1 MSDPPQN
8 DRMAIECHD
17 LVVAGGGAAGFFA
30 AITVAEAAPG
40 MRVLILEKSREVLG
54 KVRISGG
61 GRCNVTHGCVDP
73 KVLVTHYPR
82 GGRQLIGPL
91 HHWGPA
97 ETMSW
102 FEARGVPL
110 KTEAD
115 GRVFPCSDSSQ
126 SIIDCLTRSARDAGV
141 EVRTSTAL
149 EDVLPLDGGGFEV
162 RTADGGR
169 LRARR
174 LLLATGGTR
183 NRFGADVVQA
193 LGHRVEAAAPSL
205 FTFKIEDDRLAD
217 LQGLAVEHAVVRVAD
232 SKSLVAAGPVLITH
246 WGLSGPGILR
256 LSAWGARELQQRQY
270 RFEVVV
276 NWCGDLREDEALKRF
291 AAMRTD
297 SPRRKV
303 LNEALFG
310 IPARLWKRLVIRAA
324 GEVRAGQLQW
334 PQLDK
339 ASARG
344 LAQQLTAC
352 RLQVEGKSMNKDEF
366 VTCGGVHLAEVDFR
380 TMESRK
386 VPGLHFAG
394 EVLDIDGVTGGFNF
408 QAAWATG
415 RLAGEA
421 IAESLSKS

>member
-1 MSDPPQN
+1 MSDPPRDDQTPG
-8 DRMAIECHD
+8 ECHD

-30 AITVAEAAPG
+30 AITASEAAPG
-40 MRVLILEKSREVLG
+40 LRVLILEKTREVLG

-61 GRCNVTHGCVDP
+61 GRCNVTHACFEP

-82 GGRQLIGPL
+82 GAKQLIGPF

-97 ETMSW
+97 ETMAW
-102 FEARGVPL
+102 FEGRGVPL
-110 KTEAD
+110 KVEAD
-115 GRVFPCSDSSQ
+115 GRVFPQSDSSQ
-126 SIIDCLTRSARDAGV
+126 SIMDCLTRSARDAAV

-149 EDVLPLDGGGFEV
+149 EDVLPLEGGGFEI

-169 LRARR
+169 MHARG

-183 NRFGADVVQA
+183 NRLGADIAQT

-205 FTFKIEDDRLAD
+205 FTFKIEDSRLLE
-217 LQGLAVEHAVVRVAD
+217 LQGLSVPVATIQVVGER
-232 SKSLVAAGPVLITH
+232 SLSATGPVLITH

-256 LSAWGARELQQRQY
+256 LSAWGARELQQRDY
-270 RFEVVV
+270 RFEIVV
-276 NWCGDLREDEALKRF
+276 NWCGDLREEEVLQRF

-297 SPRRKV
+297 SPKKKV
-303 LNEALFG
+303 VNEALFG
-310 IPARLWKRLVIRAA
+310 IPARLWKRLVIHAA
-324 GEVRAGQLQW
+324 GEARAGQLQW

-366 VTCGGVHLAEVDFR
+366 VTCGGVHLPEVDFR
-380 TMESRK
+380 TMESRR

-394 EVLDIDGVTGGFNF
+394 EILDLDGITGGFNF

-421 IAESLSKS
+421 IAERLGHG